1 MPPTTRS
8 SLGSAEPQLTLEH
21 VSKFFGPRPEA
32 ALRRFQR
39 TGATGPGE
47 GLGIYDVSLE
57 IPKGRTFV
65 LMGLSGSGKSTLLR
79 LLNRLYR
86 PTAGRVLVGGADIG
100 RLKRRELIRFRRRT
114 LSGMVF
120 QSFALLPFRTVLGNV
135 AFGLELQGVEK
146 KERLERA
153 HAALELV
160 GLGGHGHVLP
170 AELSGGMQQ
179 RLGLARALVLG
190 GDVLLMDEPFS
201 ALDPITKR
209 ELQDELL
216 RLQASVHKTI
226 VLVTHDMTEALK
238 LGDRIALLKA
248 GQVQQV
254 GAPEEIVARPAN
266 AYVASFVAGVNRTA
280 FLTAS
285 SVMTPSPQAERAPDH
300 TPDLCIK
307 PGTPLAEI
315 VRLAATDTRTLSVVG
330 ERGQLLGTITP
341 QGVLA
346 ALAERAPVALE
357 PGL

>member
-1 MPPTTRS
+1 MD
-8 SLGSAEPQLTLEH
+8 EPRLTLEH

-32 ALRRFQR
+32 ALKRFQT
-39 TGATGPGE
+39 TGKTGPGE
-47 GLGIYDVSLE
+47 SLGIYDVSLE
-57 IPKGRTFV
+57 IPKGQTFV

-86 PTAGRVLVGGADIG
+86 PTTGRVLVGGTDIG
-100 RLKRRELIRFRRRT
+100 QLKRRELIRFRRRT

-120 QSFALLPFRTVLGNV
+120 QGFALLPYRTALGNV
-135 AFGLELQGVEK
+135 AFGLELQGIEK

-160 GLGGHGHVLP
+160 GLGGREGVLP

-238 LGDRIALLKA
+238 LGDRIALLKG

-266 AYVASFVAGVNRTA
+266 AYVASFVAGVDKTA

-285 SVMTPSPQAERAPDH
+285 SVMTPTPGTERTSSSALDRASN
-300 TPDLCIK
+300 TCIEA
-307 PGTPLAEI
+307 GTPLAEV
-315 VRLAATDTRTLSVVG
+315 VRLSARDARTLSVVG

-341 QGVLA
+341 QSVLA
-346 ALAERAPVALE
+346 ALAERAPVGLE
-357 PGL
+357 PSA